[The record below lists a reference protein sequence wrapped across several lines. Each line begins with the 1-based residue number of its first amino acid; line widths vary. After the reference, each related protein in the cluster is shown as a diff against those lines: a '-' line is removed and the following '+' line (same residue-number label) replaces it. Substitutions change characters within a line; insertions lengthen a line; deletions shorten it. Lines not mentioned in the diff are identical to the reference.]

1 MIQSANL
8 QQTPV
13 WSSSEKILFR
23 FSFIFFGIY
32 IFPFPLNIFS
42 HLNFMLR
49 WYDDLWSWMI
59 LKTGKNVLH
68 ISYHFSLVPRG
79 DNTAAYVEFLIIFL
93 ISVIGSGVWTIL
105 DRNRQEYNR
114 LNYWFTTGLRY
125 FLAFTMLSYGFVKLI
140 KVQFP
145 TPGLARLLEPYGQ
158 SSPHGLAWTFL
169 GFSTGYNIFMG
180 LSEAIGAILL
190 LFRRTTTIGALL
202 LITVTLNIVM
212 INFCFGV
219 PVKLDSSLY
228 FLIACYITVPDVY
241 RLTWF
246 FLQRRESQLK
256 QVSFSFYTKWKKNTM
271 IALKTFLIAFF
282 LYFCIND
289 AIKKYYDFGDG
300 APKPRLYAYYNVGT
314 FVKNGDTLSPLETDS
329 TRWSK
334 ISFGERKR
342 ISVKM
347 MNDTLIT
354 FNYKDDTIHHV
365 ITWIGRSDTALKY
378 KFTYADLPEGQLQL
392 KGGNPKD
399 SLSLILT
406 KLNSEN
412 FLLMN
417 RGFRWIFE
425 ESFNR

>member
-1 MIQSANL
+1 MH
-8 QQTPV
+8 
-13 WSSSEKILFR
+13 
-23 FSFIFFGIY
+23 FF
-32 IFPFPLNIFS
+32 F
-42 HLNFMLR
+42 
-49 WYDDLWSWMI
+49 
-59 LKTGKNVLH
+59 
-68 ISYHFSLVPRG
+68 
-79 DNTAAYVEFLIIFL
+79 
-93 ISVIGSGVWTIL
+93 
-105 DRNRQEYNR
+105 
-114 LNYWFTTGLRY
+114 
-125 FLAFTMLSYGFVKLI
+125 
-140 KVQFP
+140 
-145 TPGLARLLEPYGQ
+145 
-158 SSPHGLAWTFL
+158 
-169 GFSTGYNIFMG
+169 
-180 LSEAIGAILL
+180 
-190 LFRRTTTIGALL
+190 
-202 LITVTLNIVM
+202 
-212 INFCFGV
+212 
-219 PVKLDSSLY
+219 
-228 FLIACYITVPDVY
+228 
-241 RLTWF
+241 
-246 FLQRRESQLK
+246 
-256 QVSFSFYTKWKKNTM
+256 
-271 IALKTFLIAFF
+271 
-282 LYFCIND
+282 YFCIND